1 MFQTPPNAHL
11 VNICVTNLSLCV
23 GMLLSIASLL
33 VHSPG
38 VERVLGNLQLFVCVT
53 CFLQYWSIFA
63 DIGFYRYKTIKR
75 PSMQLRRRR
84 RMIVRSIVVGW
95 VGAILLGVAV
105 TVLFADSHTM
115 VSWNPFRRKV
125 EPIGVNWRTALS
137 VRQTVALY
145 AIALTIT
152 GCMAVLAKSYYCIFK
167 TLYRARRLLRT
178 RVAPWTRTG
187 SVSSDCGEW
196 PRPNRRAY
204 RPDEPTTD
212 RSVFT
217 MSGSGATTAADNFIV
232 HFQKPNHNL
241 SLDEIFAL
249 ETPLKAHVQII
260 RSTHRHLQPTLS
272 NTSLSA
278 QRHCLEFSDISPGAE
293 LVRFQRIKNN
303 CAMRTQS
310 LRSARGSLGGATR
323 NSLIMI
329 AIFLLCSVPLCVS
342 VIPGVLVTSSTGA
355 VTTTLL
361 CCRLTFYVNAP
372 LYPIWYLM
380 FSKRVR
386 KCLHKLYET
395 ILVRMNIRQ

>member
-1 MFQTPPNAHL
+1 MQTPPNAHL
-11 VNICVTNLSLCV
+11 VNICVTNLSLCI

-33 VHSPG
+33 CQSPG
-38 VERVLGNLQLFVCVT
+38 VERVLGDLQLFVCVT

-63 DIGFYRYKTIKR
+63 DIGFYRCKTIKR
-75 PSMQLRRRR
+75 PSMPLRRRR
-84 RMIVRSIVVGW
+84 RMIVRSIIVGW
-95 VGAILLGVAV
+95 VGAIVLGIVV
-105 TVLFADSHTM
+105 TVVFADGHST
-115 VSWNPFRRKV
+115 VSWNPFRRR
-125 EPIGVNWRTALS
+125 IATAGS
-137 VRQTVALY
+137 AWNQPMDVRQTVALY
-145 AIALTIT
+145 AVLLAIA
-152 GCMAVLAKSYYCIFK
+152 GCVVMLVKSYYCIFK
-167 TLYRARRLLRT
+167 TLYRAWPLWRT

-187 SVSSDCGEW
+187 SLSSDGGEW

-204 RPDEPTTD
+204 RPEEQACN

-217 MSGSGATTAADNFIV
+217 ISSGGTTAADNFVV
-232 HFQKPNHNL
+232 HFQKPNHSL
-241 SLDEIFAL
+241 TLDEIFAL
-249 ETPLKAHVQII
+249 ETPLNAHVQII
-260 RSTHRHLQPTLS
+260 RSAHRHLQPTLS
-272 NTSLSA
+272 NTSLPA
-278 QRHCLEFSDISPGAE
+278 RRRYLEFSDISPGAE

-310 LRSARGSLGGATR
+310 LRSDRGSLSGATR

-329 AIFLLCSVPLCVS
+329 GIFLLCSAPLCVCA
-342 VIPGVLVTSSTGA
+342 VPGVLVTSSVGT

-361 CCRLTFYVNAP
+361 FCRLTFYVNAP